1 MPKARS
7 KAYKRGDRFVV
18 YIPEHIDSKT
28 LKYIN
33 DPKFLSPKVI
43 ELLVEKA
50 KEVYTDNVKKKLDSG
65 GDDDG

>member
-18 YIPEHIDSKT
+18 YIPENIDSKT

-43 ELLVEKA
+43 EMLVEKA
-50 KEVYTDNVKKKLDSG
+50 KEVYTLNDEKKIG

>member
-1 MPKARS
+1 MPRARS

-18 YIPEHIDSKT
+18 YIPENIDSKT

-50 KEVYTDNVKKKLDSG
+50 KEVYTVEDKKKMDSG
-65 GDDDG
+65 DNNG

>member
-7 KAYKRGDRFVV
+7 KAYKQGDRFVV
-18 YIPEHIDSKT
+18 YIPENIDSKT

-33 DPKFLSPKVI
+33 GPKFLSPKVI

-50 KEVYTDNVKKKLDSG
+50 KEVYTEGEKKKMDSG
-65 GDDDG
+65 GDNDG